1 MCDMRRLFCK
11 IHLWLSVPFGIII
24 TITCFTG
31 ALLVFEDEITDVI
44 GGDIAR
50 VAPIGEPLPL
60 NVIADKVDATLPSDV
75 DVKGIVVSKSPV
87 EAYKVNLSKP
97 KKAAVYV
104 NQYTGEVLGKEERM
118 PFFQTVFRLHR
129 WLMDSNPGEGA
140 VFWGKIVVGAS
151 TLVFVFVLLTGLVIW
166 WPRNR
171 KMLSN
176 RLCIA
181 LKKGKNR
188 FWYDLHVAGGFYA
201 FLLLIVMA
209 LTGLNWSF
217 EWYSNGVYSLFGVDD
232 TTKFVA
238 TAGNAAVDSKKQP
251 VEPAICPGSCSKCT
265 LPVCVYSSGNDS
277 TATEM
282 IESVTTAKWNVDAV
296 TAATNVADGRYV
308 DSESSVP
315 VVGIDEMAAVM
326 QTDAQSGATIITDGK
341 SGATTLTAKSQT
353 TEFDSWQKAYDN
365 VVALIPYF
373 ETITVSK
380 GTVSV
385 KKSKYG
391 NMRAADKY
399 LFYESSGVIDKVEP
413 YNETDRESR
422 ISGWF
427 YTLHVGFWCGWF
439 SKICSFIAALLGA
452 TLPLTG
458 YYLWI
463 RRLYVKRKG
472 RK

>member
-1 MCDMRRLFCK
+1 
-11 IHLWLSVPFGIII
+11 
-24 TITCFTG
+24 
-31 ALLVFEDEITDVI
+31 
-44 GGDIAR
+44 
-50 VAPIGEPLPL
+50 
-60 NVIADKVDATLPSDV
+60 
-75 DVKGIVVSKSPV
+75 
-87 EAYKVNLSKP
+87 
-97 KKAAVYV
+97 
-104 NQYTGEVLGKEERM
+104 
-118 PFFQTVFRLHR
+118 
-129 WLMDSNPGEGA
+129 
-140 VFWGKIVVGAS
+140 
-151 TLVFVFVLLTGLVIW
+151 
-166 WPRNR
+166 
-171 KMLSN
+171 
-176 RLCIA
+176 
-181 LKKGKNR
+181 
-188 FWYDLHVAGGFYA
+188 
-201 FLLLIVMA
+201 
-209 LTGLNWSF
+209 
-217 EWYSNGVYSLFGVDD
+217 
-232 TTKFVA
+232 
-238 TAGNAAVDSKKQP
+238 
-251 VEPAICPGSCSKCT
+251 
-265 LPVCVYSSGNDS
+265 
-277 TATEM
+277 
-282 IESVTTAKWNVDAV
+282 
-296 TAATNVADGRYV
+296 
-308 DSESSVP
+308 
-315 VVGIDEMAAVM
+315 M

-413 YNETDRESR
+413 YNETDRESL